1 MNITLDLSKAQ
12 LSKLRNG
19 HGIRISPAMFG
30 SGTDLIIDPMTYHNM
45 AKKLDKGKGAVITM
59 GSNEIEM
66 NKMEG
71 TGLFAGM
78 GNKSGKISRIK
89 KAKKWRDFSVHT
101 AKQGIDTAKYGFDKY
116 QEAVNPLKSKF
127 KKLFGGELES
137 ESEEEMEVE
146 GGKISFKGIKKAY
159 NKNVKNTKLGKA
171 LRDSAGMAIGDVY
184 DKAGKELDKNKY
196 GKPISQ
202 YMKDKKGSNVKRLTE
217 MTGVG
222 LKLSGDGKMKTAD
235 YRGVRPAVM
244 PRGWNRKNKGSISE
258 LFEGNG
264 MKLSGGR
271 CCGCGM
277 MNDKF
282 LFQNQAL

>member
-71 TGLFAGM
+71 TGLFAGA
-78 GNKSGKISRIK
+78 GNKSGKISRSK
-89 KAKKWRDFSVHT
+89 KAKKWRDFSDDT
-101 AKQGIDTAKYGFDKY
+101 LRKGIDTAKYGFDKY

-159 NKNVKNTKLGKA
+159 NKNVKNTKLGRA
-171 LRDSAGMAIGDVY
+171 LKGSAEKGIDNLYDKGVVKIGDT
-184 DKAGKELDKNKY
+184 KHLGKVADLLKKNK
-196 GKPISQ
+196 
-202 YMKDKKGSNVKRLTE
+202 KGNVAKLNQMSGLGLRLQQ
-217 MTGVG
+217 GQG
-222 LKLSGDGKMKTAD
+222 LRM
-235 YRGVRPAVM
+235 
-244 PRGWNRKNKGSISE
+244 
-258 LFEGNG
+258 
-264 MKLSGGR
+264 SGGT
-271 CCGCGM
+271 CEMCGGS

>member
-89 KAKKWRDFSVHT
+89 KAKKWRDFSVDT

-159 NKNVKNTKLGKA
+159 NKNVKNTKLGRA
-171 LRDSAGMAIGDVY
+171 LKGSAEKGIDNLY
-184 DKAGKELDKNKY
+184 DKGVVKIGNTRHLGKVADFLKKNKKGNVAKLNQMSGLGLRLQQ
-196 GKPISQ
+196 GK
-202 YMKDKKGSNVKRLTE
+202 
-217 MTGVG
+217 
-222 LKLSGDGKMKTAD
+222 
-235 YRGVRPAVM
+235 
-244 PRGWNRKNKGSISE
+244 
-258 LFEGNG
+258 G
-264 MKLSGGR
+264 MRLSGGT
-271 CCGCGM
+271 CEMCGGS

-282 LFQNQAL
+282 IFSDQSL

>member
-89 KAKKWRDFSVHT
+89 KAKKWRDFSVDT

-159 NKNVKNTKLGKA
+159 NKNVKNTKLGRA
-171 LRDSAGMAIGDVY
+171 LKGSAEKGIDNLY
-184 DKAGKELDKNKY
+184 DKGVVKIGNTRHLGKVADLLKKNKKGNVAKLNQMSGLGLRLQQ
-196 GKPISQ
+196 GK
-202 YMKDKKGSNVKRLTE
+202 
-217 MTGVG
+217 
-222 LKLSGDGKMKTAD
+222 
-235 YRGVRPAVM
+235 
-244 PRGWNRKNKGSISE
+244 
-258 LFEGNG
+258 G
-264 MKLSGGR
+264 MRLSGGT
-271 CCGCGM
+271 CEMCGGS

-282 LFQNQAL
+282 IFSDQSL